1 MSKRCEA
8 MTKAGNR
15 CKAIAVEHGLCAFHS
30 DPTRAA
36 RLGRKGG
43 RKNRRKVSYRV
54 KQFSPPRTAKE
65 IKEILSTTMADIQN
79 GRTEPKIGS
88 VLAYVGAALLK
99 AIETTELEE
108 RVDALERSVKLQ
120 Q

>member
-1 MSKRCEA
+1 MSKRCNE

-15 CKAIAVEHGLCAFHS
+15 CKAVAVEGGLCAFHA

-43 RKNRRKVSYRV
+43 RRNRRRPPHRV
-54 KQFSPPRTAKE
+54 KQFAPPRTAKE
-65 IKEILSTTMADIQN
+65 IREILSTTMADIQN
-79 GRTEPKIGS
+79 GQTEPKIGS

-99 AIETTELEE
+99 AIETTETEE
-108 RVDALERSVKLQ
+108 RLDALERAVKLQ

>member
-15 CKAIAVEHGLCAFHS
+15 CKAIAVEHGRCAFHA
-30 DPTRAA
+30 DPTLAA

-65 IKEILSTTMADIQN
+65 IREILSTTMADIQN
-79 GRTEPKIGS
+79 GRRAENRDCS
-88 VLAYVGAALLK
+88 SL
-99 AIETTELEE
+99 
-108 RVDALERSVKLQ
+108 RRSRSPQ
-120 Q
+120 GHRDH